1 MIGVRHRCPS
11 PTGPVEQHP
20 PERAEPVGRGPVL
33 LVRLLGGL
41 DLRRGDRA
49 LPPPGSRRARS
60 LLAMLAMRPGTP
72 LPRGPVAFRLWPDS
86 SEAQARTNLRR
97 VLHDLR
103 RERPELAA
111 LVEVTPRALSWRPE
125 GPWTVDVA
133 EFEAALDRAGR
144 AGDDGDR
151 ALGALA
157 EALGLYAGDLLDGW
171 DDEWL
176 EDERRRLRE
185 RHLAALWSAARLAAD
200 RGRRAEAVHHLRTLL
215 GREPLREDAVRLLM
229 RVHEA
234 AGDRAAA
241 ACAYRDLAGAL
252 RRELGVEPS
261 ATTRAAYAALVR
273 AAAPRA
279 DADLDADRPA
289 RAEVVGRDP
298 EWRRLT
304 AHWRRAERGEPRL
317 LLLAGEPGIGK
328 TRLAEEL
335 AAWCAHRG
343 ALVAQARAYPAEGD
357 LGFGTAAAW
366 LSAPEL
372 GPAIDEAS
380 AADRAAL
387 ARILPDLGPDA
398 PPPPPATL
406 AREERR
412 RLFEAAAR
420 VLTGSARPTL
430 LVADDAQWCDAES
443 LQLIHYAVR
452 RHAGRPFLVLATARR
467 EDLEEDHPL
476 PELVDGL
483 RGIDRAEEIDLG
495 RLGPAETAELGG
507 LLAGALMDPG
517 AASALY
523 AETEGNPLF
532 VVESLRAGTAAS
544 GSGGV
549 SPRLHALI
557 AARLRR
563 LSPGARSLAGVAAA
577 VGRTFTAELL
587 RAATGRGE
595 AGLAAALDELWRR
608 GILREHGPGAYDF
621 THGRIRDVAYEDLAP
636 GTRRRHHLALAGA
649 LQRLHRADPE
659 PASGRVAWHLDR
671 AGRVADAVTWY
682 RRAAA
687 QARRR
692 GADAEAVRLLER
704 ALALLPDGPDDAA
717 PRLELELLSSL
728 ATPLAV
734 AEGFGSHRLERV
746 QRRTVAA
753 SRAAGAEP
761 SPELLRSLAMT
772 SLCRS
777 DFARARALAGRVRD
791 AATRARDDELLVE
804 GEYLLGVAAFWA
816 GAPAAAR
823 HHLRRAVAG
832 HRPERRPAHLLRFGH
847 DPGAVCL
854 SRLGN
859 ALFLLG
865 RPADA
870 RRARAEALAV
880 ADAGGH
886 PYSRGAA
893 YAFGAVLAVDLGEH
907 RELPRYQRALDDS
920 DAHGSATELGAEALR
935 GLVAVLGGGVEEG
948 MARMRTALEASASV
962 DAMPGL
968 RAVLT
973 RLLLAACEAAGDAE
987 RGLAVADEA
996 LALGTPV
1003 WEAEARRLRAEF
1015 LAAAAAPPREI
1026 AGELARAASV
1036 ARRQGAAGLL
1046 RRVERSR
1053 RRVGARAGNAPGTIA
1068 GA

>member
-1 MIGVRHRCPS
+1 
-11 PTGPVEQHP
+11 
-20 PERAEPVGRGPVL
+20 
-33 LVRLLGGL
+33 
-41 DLRRGDRA
+41 
-49 LPPPGSRRARS
+49 
-60 LLAMLAMRPGTP
+60 MLALRAGSPQ
-72 LPRGPVAFRLWPDS
+72 PRGAIASRLWPDS
-86 SEAQARTNLRR
+86 SEAQARTNLRH

-103 RERPELAA
+103 RGRPDLAA
-111 LVEVTPRALSWRPE
+111 LVEVTPRTLTWRPG
-125 GPWTVDVA
+125 GPWRLDVA
-133 EFEAALDRAGR
+133 DFEAALDRAGR
-144 AGDDGDR
+144 AGDDVDR
-151 ALGALA
+151 ALEALA
-157 EALGLYAGDLLDGW
+157 EAVSRYAGDLLEGW

-176 EDERRRLRE
+176 EDERRRLRD
-185 RHLAALWSAARLAAD
+185 RHLAALWGAAGLAAD
-200 RGRRAEAVHHLRTLL
+200 RGRNAEAAHHLRTLL
-215 GREPLREDAVRLLM
+215 AREPLREDACRLLM

-241 ACAYRDLAGAL
+241 AGAYRELAGAL
-252 RRELGVEPS
+252 RHELGVEPS

-279 DADLDADRPA
+279 NPDPGPDRTGRAD
-289 RAEVVGRDP
+289 VVGRDR

-343 ALVAQARAYPAEGD
+343 ALVAQARAYPAEGE
-357 LGFGTAAAW
+357 LGYGIVAAW
-366 LSAPEL
+366 LGAPEL
-372 GPAIDEAS
+372 RPAI
-380 AADRAAL
+380 AAARAAEREVL
-387 ARILPDLGPDA
+387 ARILPGAAAVPA
-398 PPPPPATL
+398 PPTAA

-412 RLFEAAAR
+412 RLFDVAAGA
-420 VLTGSARPTL
+420 LTGAGRPTL

-467 EDLEEDHPL
+467 EDLEADHPL
-476 PELVDGL
+476 TALLDGL
-483 RGIDRAEEIDLG
+483 RAIERAEEIVLP

-507 LLAGALMDPG
+507 LLAGAPLDPG
-517 AASALY
+517 AAETLN

-532 VVESLRAGTAAS
+532 VVESLHAGTGGA
-544 GSGGV
+544 GPRGV

-557 AARLRR
+557 AARLRG
-563 LSPGARSLAGVAAA
+563 LSPQARSLAGVAAA

-587 RAATGRGE
+587 RAATGRDE
-595 AGLAAALDELWRR
+595 ASLTAALDELWRR
-608 GILREHGPGAYDF
+608 GILREQGPGAYDF

-636 GTRRRHHLALAGA
+636 GTRRGHHLALAGA
-649 LQRLHRADPE
+649 LRRLHRPDPE
-659 PASGRVAWHLDR
+659 PASGRIAWHYDR
-671 AGRVADAVTWY
+671 AGRVEDAVSWY

-687 QARRR
+687 QGRRR

-704 ALALLPDGPDDAA
+704 ALALLPHGADGVA
-717 PRLELELLSSL
+717 PRAELEILSSL

-734 AEGFGSHRLERV
+734 VEGFGSDRLELV

-761 SPELLRSLAMT
+761 SPELLRSLAM
-772 SLCRS
+772 SALCRS
-777 DFARARALAGRVRD
+777 DFGRARALAGRLRD
-791 AATRARDDELLVE
+791 AATLARDEDLLVE

-823 HHLRRAVAG
+823 QHLRRAISG
-832 HRPERRPAHLLRFGH
+832 HRPERRAAHLARFGH
-847 DPGAVCL
+847 DPAAVCL

-870 RRARAEALAV
+870 RRARTEALAL

-886 PYSRGAA
+886 PYSRGVA
-893 YAFGAVLAVDLGEH
+893 YAFAAVLAVDLGEH
-907 RELPRYQRALDDS
+907 GDLPRYVGALDDP

-935 GLVAVLGGGVEEG
+935 GLL
-948 MARMRTALEASASV
+948 TALEGDAAEGVERVRAALAAAASV

-973 RLLLAACEAAGDAE
+973 RLLLAACEATGDAQG
-987 RGLAVADEA
+987 GLAAADEA

-1015 LAAAAAPPREI
+1015 LAATGATAREVAA
-1026 AGELARAASV
+1026 ELARAASV

-1053 RRVGARAGNAPGTIA
+1053 RRADARAGNAPGTVA

>member
-1 MIGVRHRCPS
+1 MEHH
-11 PTGPVEQHP
+11 Q

-33 LVRLLGGL
+33 RVRLLGGL
-41 DLRRGDRA
+41 DLRRGDRPLA
-49 LPPPGSRRARS
+49 PPEPPRARA
-60 LLAMLAMRPGTP
+60 LLAMLALRGGSPQ
-72 LPRGPVAFRLWPDS
+72 PRGPVAFRLWPDS
-86 SEAQARTNLRR
+86 SEPQARTNLRH

-103 RERPELAA
+103 RERPDLAA
-111 LVEVTPRALSWRPE
+111 LVAVTPRALAWRPD
-125 GPWTVDVA
+125 GPWSLDVA

-144 AGDDGDR
+144 AGVDPGL

-157 EALGLYAGDLLDGW
+157 EAVSLYAGDLLEGW

-176 EDERRRLRE
+176 EEERRRLRD
-185 RHLAALWSAARLAAD
+185 RHLDALWSAACLSAD
-200 RGRRAEAVHHLRTLL
+200 RGRHAEAVQHLRALL
-215 GREPLREDAVRLLM
+215 AREPLREDAGRLLM
-229 RVHEA
+229 RVHEM

-241 ACAYRDLAGAL
+241 ARAYRDLAGAL

-273 AAAPRA
+273 AAAPREGA
-279 DADLDADRPA
+279 GLAGDAPA

-304 AHWRRAERGEPRL
+304 AQWRRAERGEPRL
-317 LLLAGEPGIGK
+317 VLLTGEPGIGK

-357 LGFGTAAAW
+357 LGYGVVTAW
-366 LSAPEL
+366 LGAPEL
-372 GPAIDEAS
+372 GPAIEGAP
-380 AADRAAL
+380 AADRATL
-387 ARILPDLGPDA
+387 ARILPEAAGDPA
-398 PPPPPATL
+398 PSPAA
-406 AREERR
+406 ARERRR
-412 RLFEAAAR
+412 RLFEAA
-420 VLTGSARPTL
+420 TGALAGAGPPTL

-443 LQLIHYAVR
+443 LQLIDYAVR
-452 RHAGRPFLVLATARR
+452 RHAGRPFLILATARR

-476 PELVDGL
+476 AALVHELGAVE
-483 RGIDRAEEIDLG
+483 RAEEIVLA

-507 LLAGALMDPG
+507 LLAGAPLDD
-517 AASALY
+517 AAAAALY

-532 VVESLRAGTAAS
+532 VVESLRAGTAGTGA
-544 GSGGV
+544 GGL
-549 SPRLHALI
+549 SPRLHSLI
-557 AARLRR
+557 AARLRS

-577 VGRTFTAELL
+577 VGRTLTAELL
-587 RAATGRGE
+587 RAATGRSE
-595 AGLAAALDELWRR
+595 TDLAAALDELWRR
-608 GILREHGPGAYDF
+608 GVLREHGPGEYDF

-636 GTRRRHHLALAGA
+636 GTRRRHHLALAEA
-649 LQRLHRADPE
+649 LQRVHRADPE
-659 PASGRVAWHLDR
+659 PASGRVAWHYDR
-671 AGRVADAVTWY
+671 AGRVADALAWY

-704 ALALLPDGPDDAA
+704 ALALLPEGADATA

-728 ATPLAV
+728 AIPLAV
-734 AEGFGSHRLERV
+734 AEGFGSDRLEVV
-746 QRRTVAA
+746 QRRAIAA
-753 SRAAGAEP
+753 SRAAGVEP

-777 DFARARALAGRVRD
+777 DFGRARALAGRLRD
-791 AATRARDDELLVE
+791 AATGAHDEDLLVE

-823 HHLRRAVAG
+823 HHLRRAIAG
-832 HRPERRPAHLLRFGH
+832 SRPERRSAHLSRFGH
-847 DPGAVCL
+847 DPAAVCL

-865 RPADA
+865 RPGDA

-893 YAFGAVLAVDLGEH
+893 YAFGAMLAVDLGEH
-907 RELPRYQRALDDS
+907 RDLPRYVRALDDS
-920 DAHGSATELGAEALR
+920 NAHGSATELGAEALR
-935 GLVAVLGGGVEEG
+935 GLVAVLEGDAGEG
-948 MARMRTALEASASV
+948 MERVRAALEASGSV

-973 RLLLAACEAAGDAE
+973 RLLLAACEATGDAE
-987 RGLAVADEA
+987 GGLAAADAA
-996 LALGTPV
+996 LALATPV

-1015 LAAAAAPPREI
+1015 LAATGATPREV

-1053 RRVGARAGNAPGTIA
+1053 RRMGVRDGNAPGTVA